1 MQNKLTLGNLEAK
14 RDWGFAGDYVNAMY
28 CLQHDVPDDWVI
40 ATGESHSVK
49 DFAKKAFET
58 VSLNWEDYVVT
69 DKKYERPNE
78 VNYLLGDASKAKK
91 ELSWSPKVSFDEL
104 VKKMVDYDLKLA
116 NQKVLVEK
124 SLLHPTW
131 ENPSV

>member
-1 MQNKLTLGNLEAK
+1 ML
-14 RDWGFAGDYVNAMY
+14 DYVNAMWLI
-28 CLQHDVPDDWVI
+28 LQHDVPDDWVI
-40 ATGESHSVK
+40 AAAGESHSVK

-91 ELSWSPKVSFDEL
+91 ELSWSPKVFDEL
-104 VKKMVDYDLKLA
+104 VKKMVDNDLKLA
-116 NQKVLVEK
+116 ESEK
-124 SLLHPTW
+124 YLLRKACSTLLGKIRQFKLFRNHL
-131 ENPSV
+131 

>member
-1 MQNKLTLGNLEAK
+1 M
-14 RDWGFAGDYVNAMY
+14 
-28 CLQHDVPDDWVI
+28 
-40 ATGESHSVK
+40 
-49 DFAKKAFET
+49 
-58 VSLNWEDYVVT
+58 
-69 DKKYERPNE
+69 
-78 VNYLLGDASKAKK
+78 LGDASKAKK

-116 NQKVLVEK
+116 ESEKVLVEK

>member
-1 MQNKLTLGNLEAK
+1 MWLI
-14 RDWGFAGDYVNAMY
+14 
-28 CLQHDVPDDWVI
+28 LQHDVPDDWVI

-116 NQKVLVEK
+116 ESEKVLVEK
-124 SLLHPTW
+124 NLLHPTW